1 MSAEIRNNRINT
13 VQKQQAAPAKV
24 QINNDK
30 NNSVFETSRQEQANA
45 MVEDALGE
53 LLDEL
58 GQ

>member
-53 LLDEL
+53 LLDKFN
-58 GQ
+58 

>member
-24 QINNDK
+24 KTNNEK

-53 LLDEL
+53 LLDKFN
-58 GQ
+58 